1 MRQKKLVSAWVIQQ
15 GFIMNKIDYKREDF
29 SNAVEVRWCPG
40 CGDYAILAALQRLL
54 PELGLAPEKHVFIS
68 GIGCAGRLPYYM
80 NTYGFHTIHGRATAV
95 ATGLKAMRDDLTVWV
110 ITGDGDA
117 LSIGGNHLIHC
128 LRRNVNVNILLFNN
142 QVYGLTK
149 GQFSPTSQKGQVTKT
164 SLQGVSY
171 EPINPLAIALASGA
185 SFVARAVDKDP
196 NHLSQVLKK
205 AYEHPGCSFVEIYQD
220 CNIFN
225 HGAFDAFAVKTNR
238 ADKTVLLEEGKPL
251 VFGAEQQWALTV
263 KEETMQTVSASD
275 EVGYS
280 HDSSNYIA
288 AMRLA
293 RLNFPDFPVPL
304 GVYYQKPR
312 EIFSL
317 AKSASKT
324 MADLPALF
332 RAKASWQQ
340 GELIRG

>member
-1 MRQKKLVSAWVIQQ
+1 
-15 GFIMNKIDYKREDF
+15 MNNTYKREDF
-29 SNAVEVRWCPG
+29 ANATEVRWCPG
-40 CGDYAILAALQRLL
+40 CGDYAILAALQRVL
-54 PELGLAPEKHVFIS
+54 PELGLPPEQHVFVS

-80 NTYGFHTIHGRATAV
+80 NAYGFHTIHGRATAV

-164 SLQGVSY
+164 SPQGVNN
-171 EPINPLAIALASGA
+171 EPINPLMLALAAGA

-196 NHLSQVLKK
+196 NHLASVLKK

-225 HGAFDAFAVKTNR
+225 NGAFDAFALKTNR
-238 ADKTVLLEEGKPL
+238 AEQTIQLEEGQPMI
-251 VFGAEQQWALTV
+251 FGAAKDKALTLQGDALHMG
-263 KEETMQTVSASD
+263 TAD
-275 EVGYS
+275 EQAAAR
-280 HDSSNYIA
+280 HDPGNLMA
-288 AMRLA
+288 ALRLA
-293 RLNFPDFPVPL
+293 RLHFPDYPVPL
-304 GVYYQKPR
+304 GVYYQQQK
-312 EIFSL
+312 
-317 AKSASKT
+317 ASFNLSTPMVKT
-324 MADLPALF
+324 TEDLHALF

-340 GELIRG
+340 S

>member
-1 MRQKKLVSAWVIQQ
+1 
-15 GFIMNKIDYKREDF
+15 MNNHSYKREDF
-29 SNAVEVRWCPG
+29 TNATEVRWCPG

-54 PELGLAPEKHVFIS
+54 PELGLPPEKHVFVS

-80 NTYGFHTIHGRATAV
+80 NTYGFHTIHGRAPAV
-95 ATGLKAMRDDLTVWV
+95 ATGLKAMRDDLTVWL

-128 LRRNVNVNILLFNN
+128 LRRNVNVKILLFNN

-164 SLQGVSY
+164 SPQGVTN
-171 EPINPLAIALASGA
+171 EPINPLMIALASGA

-196 NHLSQVLKK
+196 VHLGLMLKK
-205 AYEHPGCSFVEIYQD
+205 AYEHQGCSFVEIYQD

-238 ADKTVLLEEGKPL
+238 AAKTIVLEEGEPL
-251 VFGAEQQWALTV
+251 VFGAGKEWALSLQ
-263 KEETMQTVSASD
+263 EESLGQVPNN
-275 EVGYS
+275 ENINYR
-280 HDSSNYIA
+280 HDSTNFIA

-293 RLNFPDFPVPL
+293 RLSFPQFPVPL
-304 GVYYQKPR
+304 GIYFQKPR
-312 EIFSL
+312 EVFTL
-317 AKSASKT
+317 NKPANKT
-324 MADLPALF
+324 VEDLPALF
-332 RAKASWQQ
+332 RTRESWQQ
-340 GELIRG
+340 SEKP

>member
-1 MRQKKLVSAWVIQQ
+1 
-15 GFIMNKIDYKREDF
+15 MNNNSYKREDF
-29 SNAVEVRWCPG
+29 TNSTEVRWCPG
-40 CGDYAILAALQRLL
+40 CGDYAILTAIQRLL
-54 PELGLAPEKHVFIS
+54 PELGLAPEKHVFVS

-128 LRRNVNVNILLFNN
+128 LRRNVNVKILLFNN

-164 SLQGVSY
+164 SPQGVSN
-171 EPINPLAIALASGA
+171 EPINPLTMALAAGA

-196 NHLSQVLKK
+196 NHLSALLKK
-205 AYEHPGCSFVEIYQD
+205 AYEHQGCAFVEIYQD

-238 ADKTVLLEEGKPL
+238 AERTIVLEEGQPL
-251 VFGAEQQWALTV
+251 LFGAAKEWALV
-263 KEETMQTVSASD
+263 LENEGFKQVVNEGEL
-275 EVGYS
+275 GYH
-280 HDSSNYIA
+280 HDTSNYIA
-288 AMRLA
+288 AMRLS
-293 RLNFPDFPVPL
+293 RLNFPEFPVPL
-304 GVYYQKPR
+304 GVYYQKER
-312 EIFSL
+312 ELFNLSRP
-317 AKSASKT
+317 SQKT
-324 MADLPALF
+324 VADLPALF
-332 RAKASWQQ
+332 RARASWQQ
-340 GELIRG
+340 GGN